1 MTLEE
6 RFDSGPAWSSL
17 QLAEQEPPADGTAPT
32 PERRAGRIHLV
43 GIGGIGMSGIAEVLL
58 TLGYSISG
66 SDLSDNDTTRR
77 LRELGADVRLG
88 HDASHISGD
97 VTVVVISSAVGDD
110 NPEVRAARE
119 QRVPVIPRAEM
130 LAELMRVKC
139 AVGVAGAHGKTTTT
153 SLVATVL
160 SAGGLD
166 PTLVIGGR
174 LKSLGGTNA
183 RLGRSRYMV
192 VEADESDGSFLL
204 LRPTLAVVTNI
215 DREHMNFYGDMEVLR
230 AAYLAYINAVPF
242 YGQAVLCIDC
252 PEIAALLP
260 KVRKPHLTYGTSEKA
275 DLRATNV
282 GHHGLS
288 TSFDVTWR
296 GKPLGRVK
304 VAMPGEHAVRN
315 ALAALAVGMDFGL
328 EFERC
333 AQALAG
339 FEGVMRRF
347 EVKGEVAGITVVD
360 DYGHHPTEVCATL
373 RAARLGYPDRRIVA
387 VFQPHRYTRLADL
400 FDLFAECFDDANSVV
415 LTDVYAA
422 GEKPIDGYSGQI
434 LADAA
439 AKSHPGDVTYEPAGQ
454 DLAERVAPRLR
465 PGDLVLTLGAGDI
478 TKLGPLMLSVLRSRE
493 SAKEPAA
500 IGDDAPA
507 IGTPLGSLVPQGA

>member
-6 RFDSGPAWSSL
+6 RFHSGPAWSSL
-17 QLAEQEPPADGTAPT
+17 QMPVEGAVA
-32 PERRAGRIHLV
+32 PERRPIRIHLV
-43 GIGGIGMSGIAEVLL
+43 GIGGIGMSGIAEVLI

-77 LRELGADVRLG
+77 LRELGAQVWLG
-88 HDASHISGD
+88 HDASHIGAD

-110 NPEVRAARE
+110 NPEVKAARE
-119 QRVPVIPRAEM
+119 HRVPVIARAEM

-153 SLVATVL
+153 SLVASVL

-204 LRPTLAVVTNI
+204 LRPTVAVVTNI
-215 DREHMNFYGDMEVLR
+215 DREHMNYYGDMEVLR
-230 AAYLAYINAVPF
+230 TAYLAYINAVPF
-242 YGQAVLCIDC
+242 YGQAVLCLDC
-252 PEIAALLP
+252 PEIAALLA
-260 KVRKPHLTYGTSEKA
+260 KVRKPHLTYGTSPDA
-275 DLRATNV
+275 DLRATNIDF
-282 GHHGLS
+282 HGLS
-288 TSFDVTWR
+288 SSFDVTWR
-296 GKPLGRVK
+296 GAELGRVN

-328 EFERC
+328 PFERC
-333 AQALAG
+333 ASALAS
-339 FEGVMRRF
+339 FEGVLRRF
-347 EVKGEVAGITVVD
+347 EIKGESAGVTVVD
-360 DYGHHPTEVCATL
+360 DYGHHPTEICATL

-400 FDLFAECFDDANSVV
+400 FDLFAECFDDADAVV

-422 GEKPIDGYSGQI
+422 GESPIEGFDGKR

-439 AKSHPGDVTYEPAGQ
+439 AKFCDDVVYEPAGS
-454 DLAERVAPRLR
+454 DLAERIAARVR
-465 PGDLVLTLGAGDI
+465 PGDLVITLGAGDV
-478 TKLGPLMLSVLRSRE
+478 TKLGPLILSCLSSLAGSRGHE
-493 SAKEPAA
+493 SAPMPAA
-500 IGDDAPA
+500 ARAGGSDPV
-507 IGTPLGSLVPQGA
+507 PLQEV

>member
-1 MTLEE
+1 MTLDE

-17 QLAEQEPPADGTAPT
+17 KIPADGAEGTTAPA
-32 PERRAGRIHLV
+32 RHLGRIHLV

-58 TLGYSISG
+58 TLGYTISG
-66 SDLSDNDTTRR
+66 SDLSDNDTTRH
-77 LRELGADVRLG
+77 LRELGAEIWLG
-88 HDASHISGD
+88 HDASHIGSD
-97 VTVVVISSAVGDD
+97 INVVVISSAVSDD

-119 QRVPVIPRAEM
+119 HRVPVIPRAEM

-139 AVGVAGAHGKTTTT
+139 TVGVAGAHGKTTTT
-153 SLVATVL
+153 SLVAAVL

-230 AAYLAYINAVPF
+230 TSYLAYINAVPF
-242 YGQAVLCIDC
+242 YGKAVLCLDC
-252 PEIAALLP
+252 PEIRALLP
-260 KVRKPHLTYGTSEKA
+260 KVRKPHLTYGTSPEA
-275 DLRATNV
+275 DLRAT
-282 GHHGLS
+282 GIQYHGLS
-288 TSFDVTWR
+288 SSFDVTFK
-296 GKPLGRVK
+296 GAPLGRVN

-315 ALAALAVGMDFGL
+315 ALAALVVGMDFGL
-328 EFERC
+328 DFQSC
-333 AQALAG
+333 AAALAG

-347 EVKGEVAGITVVD
+347 EIKGEAAGVTVVD

-387 VFQPHRYTRLADL
+387 VFQPHRFSRLADL
-400 FDLFAECFDDANSVV
+400 FDLFAECFEDADAVV

-422 GEKPIDGYSGQI
+422 GESPIEGYDGRR
-434 LADAA
+434 LAEAA
-439 AKSHPGDVTYEPAGQ
+439 GRIHPGEVVFEGAGA
-454 DLAERVAPRLR
+454 DLALRVAARIR
-465 PGDLVLTLGAGDI
+465 PGDLVLTLGAGDV
-478 TKLGPLMLSVLRSRE
+478 TKLGPLILQELQ
-493 SAKEPAA
+493 ALQQAQTAPAA
-500 IGDDAPA
+500 SRSGDAAAARPKEHQ
-507 IGTPLGSLVPQGA
+507 PGA